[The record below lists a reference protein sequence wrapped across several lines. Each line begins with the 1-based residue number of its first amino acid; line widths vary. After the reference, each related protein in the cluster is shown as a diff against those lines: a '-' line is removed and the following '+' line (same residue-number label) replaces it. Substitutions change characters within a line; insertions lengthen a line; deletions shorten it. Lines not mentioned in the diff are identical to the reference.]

1 MLAVGTALHCA
12 ARALGIRSISMRWF
26 RSNRHL
32 GARLSLIAMALQLV
46 LTFAHVHAPQTA
58 QANQLLSQAVTGSEK
73 SDQSGRT
80 PAGLADLDC
89 PICALIQ
96 LSSAATPSIAPAL
109 PVPAVTEF
117 ADLQPHTSE
126 IAADAPRTSHRA
138 RAPPAA

>member
-1 MLAVGTALHCA
+1 MLADGTALRCA
-12 ARALGIRSISMRWF
+12 GIGHSSISMRWF
-26 RSNRHL
+26 RSNRQL

-46 LTFAHVHAPQTA
+46 LTFAHVHPPQAA
-58 QANQLLSQAVTGSEK
+58 QANQQLSQAAIGSET

-96 LSSAATPSIAPAL
+96 LSSAATPSVAPAL
-109 PVPAVTEF
+109 PLPARAEF
-117 ADLQPHTSE
+117 AAPQPRADKV
-126 IAADAPRTSHRA
+126 AAAAPRTSHRA